1 MDILILGG
9 TNFLGPHLVAAAL
22 VHGHR
27 LTLFNRGRHDLFP
40 MVENIRGDRNS
51 DLALLQGRYWDAVID
66 TSGYT
71 PHSVRLSTEALAHA
85 VERYIFISTISVY
98 ADFSRPGMDESAP
111 LATLTDASVEEVT
124 DETYGGLKVLC
135 EQAVEQALPGRALL
149 VRPGFIVGPG
159 DVTDRFTY
167 WPYRVAQGGEMLLP
181 GKPGQ
186 RLQFIDARDLAA
198 WIMRM
203 AEECQVGPYNAT
215 GPDYALTMGR
225 LLEEC
230 QSVTGRDDLRPVWV
244 DEKFL
249 LLREVY
255 LPLWAP
261 AEKAGAHAVDCGK
274 ALRAGLTF
282 HPLADTI
289 RDTLAWKNGGELVA
303 GLKPEQ
309 EKQLLQQWRTEGH
322 A

>member
-9 TNFLGPHLVAAAL
+9 TNFLGPHIVEAAQAR
-22 VHGHR
+22 GYR
-27 LTLFNRGRHDLFP
+27 LTLFNRGRRDLFP
-40 MVENIRGDRNS
+40 TVEKIRGDRNS
-51 DLALLQGRYWDAVID
+51 DLTLLQGRHWDAVID
-66 TSGYT
+66 TSGYLPRT
-71 PHSVRLSTEALAHA
+71 VRLSAEALADA

-111 LATLTDASVEEVT
+111 LAMLTDADLEEVT
-124 DETYGGLKVLC
+124 NETYGGLKVLC
-135 EQAVEQALPGRALL
+135 EQAVEQALPERALL

-181 GKPGQ
+181 GKPEQ
-186 RLQFIDARDLAA
+186 RMQFIDARDLAA
-198 WIMRM
+198 WILRM
-203 AEECQVGPYNAT
+203 VEERQVGTYNAT
-215 GPDYALTMGR
+215 GPDYPLTMGR

-230 QSVTGRDDLRPVWV
+230 QSVTGRDDLRLLWV

-249 LLREVY
+249 LQREVY
-255 LPLWAP
+255 PPLWTP
-261 AEKAGAHAVDCGK
+261 AEEAGAHAVDCGK

-282 HPLADTI
+282 RPLADTI
-289 RDTLAWKNGGELVA
+289 RDTLAWKNGGELIA

-309 EKQLLQQWRTEGH
+309 EKQLIQQWRAEGH

>member
-9 TNFLGPHLVAAAL
+9 TNFLGPHIVAAAQAR
-22 VHGHR
+22 GHR
-27 LTLFNRGRHDLFP
+27 LTLFNRGTRDLFP
-40 MVENIRGDRNS
+40 DVEKIRGDRNS
-51 DLALLQGRYWDAVID
+51 DLALLQGRRWDAAID
-66 TSGYT
+66 TSGYIPRT
-71 PHSVRLSTEALAHA
+71 VRLSTEALAHA

-111 LATLTDASVEEVT
+111 LAKLTDANVEEVT
-124 DETYGGLKVLC
+124 NETYGGLKVLC
-135 EQAVEQALPGRALL
+135 EQAVEQALPGHSLL
-149 VRPGFIVGPG
+149 IRPGFIVGPG

-181 GKPGQ
+181 GKPEL

-203 AEECQVGPYNAT
+203 AEERQVGTYNAT
-215 GPDYALTMGR
+215 GPDYPLTMGR

-230 QSVTGRDDLRPVWV
+230 QSVTGRNDLRPLWV

-249 LLREVY
+249 LQREVY
-255 LPLWAP
+255 PPLWAP
-261 AEKAGAHAVDCGK
+261 AEEAGAHAVDCGK

-282 HPLADTI
+282 RPLAATI
-289 RDTLAWKNGGELVA
+289 RDTLAWKNGGELIA

-309 EKQLLQQWRTEGH
+309 EKQLLQQWRAEGH